1 MDGSKTD
8 ATGLDLSKVREAFP
22 KVSERMEN
30 PQGLID
36 IQLHMYIYV

>member
-36 IQLHMYIYV
+36 ILYYTCIYV